1 MQQHL
6 YIYSTLAVSPPSS
19 PRIRQQSRWRPL
31 SRSPQLQHPLPSYVS
46 YFTSTSSFSCIVTST
61 SIQILIIFTR
71 IVVLR
76 LRQWYLSCCLS
87 LCPLPLQL
95 LNSCRPCISSCIL
108 RNRHS
113 LSSFHDPYPATLL
126 QVYASTTPP
135 NFTKRKTPHPLGTS
149 LYVVTF
155 VISFLRSMPCENRR
169 LAMLLS

>member
-46 YFTSTSSFSCIVTST
+46 YFSSTSSFRCICNINKHYNFNYIYAHSRLPSAT
-61 SIQILIIFTR
+61 
-71 IVVLR
+71 VLFV
-76 LRQWYLSCCLS
+76 LLPLS

-95 LNSCRPCISSCIL
+95 LNSCRPSISSCIL
-108 RNRHS
+108 RNCHS
-113 LSSFHDPYPATLL
+113 LSSFHDPYPATLS

-135 NFTKRKTPHPLGTS
+135 NFTTRKRPHPLGTS
-149 LYVVTF
+149 L
-155 VISFLRSMPCENRR
+155 
-169 LAMLLS
+169 